1 MEADSGSED
10 RIRRISEQVDSV
22 REGMKVYD
30 DTMVRQMI
38 ECVRIHKDGKTE
50 IIFGG
55 GIVIDEYVS
64 PILRQEKY
72 KPRRKPS

>member
-1 MEADSGSED
+1 MG
-10 RIRRISEQVDSV
+10 
-22 REGMKVYD
+22 
-30 DTMVRQMI
+30 
-38 ECVRIHKDGKTE
+38 VRIAFDLRLCVKIHRDGKTE

>member
-1 MEADSGSED
+1 
-10 RIRRISEQVDSV
+10 
-22 REGMKVYD
+22 MKVYD

-38 ECVRIHKDGKTE
+38 ECVKIHRDGKTE

>member
-1 MEADSGSED
+1 
-10 RIRRISEQVDSV
+10 
-22 REGMKVYD
+22 
-30 DTMVRQMI
+30 MI
-38 ECVRIHKDGKTE
+38 ECVRIYADGKTE

-55 GIVIDEYVS
+55 GIVIEEHID